1 MVFGVV
7 KYKEGMYVLLW
18 YLACPFLAML
28 CRVGKFDVGL
38 RDCLRACMV
47 LGKFKLFFFQ
57 QGAGIEA
64 WLGLLRLYIL

>member
-47 LGKFKLFFFQ
+47 LGKFKLFFFNKQ
-57 QGAGIEA
+57 LVLR
-64 WLGLLRLYIL
+64 LGLGC